1 MKEKIE
7 NKCIKYILSCIFNTL
22 YLIMNLF
29 QHMNTLP
36 TELCILIKTFIS
48 YTVYINLNKEYYLEY
63 HHLVH
68 NLINKRQLE
77 TYIRTM
83 LRQDNDF
90 VFAQLLKEN
99 QKWWL
104 KMNNYIYRDS
114 IYAHYLVFLRA
125 YCIEYDSFKC
135 KTAITDL
142 FTILGLKKELGLSKN
157 QHKKNITRN
166 IIWKV

>member
-1 MKEKIE
+1 
-7 NKCIKYILSCIFNTL
+7 
-22 YLIMNLF
+22 MNLF